1 MLAKC
6 KQNAVTTVCRTH
18 LLLAIC
24 HNVVF
29 LRIFCGKHLEFRI
42 FIRTFAAVTIR
53 GRECVWQWTLFYDL
67 KPLTH
72 DKKDSSIRY
81 GGPPLRSPRLL
92 TDHRLKKRTDAARDV
107 PGVVVAHS
115 VVNDRQREPRPGR
128 RRHIH
133 PLDKRQPDRHC
144 GQPVH
149 IRQACRQRR
158 RPHHLRAG
166 QRRLHRRAGK
176 GQHRHAGPQGRQRH
190 PLLRKVQ
197 RRLHA

>member
-29 LRIFCGKHLEFRI
+29 LRIFRVKHLEFRI

-81 GGPPLRSPRLL
+81 GGPPLRSPRLCPDYTVKAGGKL
-92 TDHRLKKRTDAARDV
+92 TVRAKDV
-107 PGVVVAHS
+107 KMTPGFKV
-115 VVNDRQREPRPGR
+115 E
-128 RRHIH
+128 
-133 PLDKRQPDRHC
+133 
-144 GQPVH
+144 
-149 IRQACRQRR
+149 
-158 RPHHLRAG
+158 
-166 QRRLHRRAGK
+166 K
-176 GQHRHAGPQGRQRH
+176 GGS
-190 PLLRKVQ
+190 LIVKTNK
-197 RRLHA
+197 